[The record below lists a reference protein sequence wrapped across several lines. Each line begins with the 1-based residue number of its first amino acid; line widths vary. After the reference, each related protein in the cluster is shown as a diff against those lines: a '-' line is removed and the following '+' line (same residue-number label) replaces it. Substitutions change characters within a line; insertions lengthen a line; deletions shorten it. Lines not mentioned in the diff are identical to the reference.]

1 MGQRIRA
8 VEDLGMIAAYRNKR
22 VLVTGCTGFKGTW
35 LSLWLQMLGARVSG
49 LAIGRPSDPAMFDV
63 IGATR
68 FVDFHQGD
76 VRDLAFVH
84 DVIDRCS
91 PDIVFHLA
99 AQSIVA
105 TSYEDPVQTFATN
118 VMGTAN
124 VLESLRRLGRPA
136 AAVMVTSDKCYENV
150 EWLYGYREIDALG
163 GKDPYSASKA
173 GAEMA
178 IRAWH
183 QSFFAGPDS
192 PVRISSVRAGNV
204 IGGGD
209 WASARIVP
217 DCMRAWSAKS
227 SVSVR
232 RPNATRPWQH
242 VLEPLSGYLAVGVD
256 LLGGHR
262 CAGEAYNFGP
272 PAENNYSVIEL
283 IRALAVHWQYRQ
295 ESEYAAVDSAGAFA
309 EAGLLK
315 LNCDKALAHLA
326 WRPTLNFAETA
337 ELTSEWYERYYHGDA
352 ARMLDITRAQIDRYS
367 ALARERG
374 AAWL

>member
-1 MGQRIRA
+1 
-8 VEDLGMIAAYRNKR
+8 MIADYRGKR

-35 LSLWLQMLGARVSG
+35 LSLWLDALGSQVHG
-49 LAIGRPSDPAMFDV
+49 LAIGMPSDPAMFEV
-63 IGATR
+63 IGAAE
-68 FVDFHQGD
+68 FVDFRQGD
-76 VRDLAFVH
+76 VRDLAFVEEVVRAVQP
-84 DVIDRCS
+84 DV
-91 PDIVFHLA
+91 VFHLA

-105 TSYEDPVQTFATN
+105 TSYEDPIQTFATN

-124 VLESLRRLGRPA
+124 VLEALRRADRPV

-178 IRAWH
+178 IRAWQ
-183 QSFFAGPDS
+183 QSFFGKPDS
-192 PVRISSVRAGNV
+192 PVRICSVRAGNV

-217 DCMRAWSAKS
+217 DCMRAWSS
-227 SVSVR
+227 RTPVSVR
-232 RPNATRPWQH
+232 RPHATRPWQH
-242 VLEPLSGYLAVGVD
+242 VLEPLSGYLAAGAN
-256 LLGGHR
+256 LMAGGR
-262 CAGEAYNFGP
+262 CIGEAYNFGP
-272 PAENNYSVIEL
+272 PAENNFSVLEL
-283 IRALAVHWQYRQ
+283 IRALARHWDFA
-295 ESEYAAVDSAGAFA
+295 SEADFATVDSAGAFA

-326 WRPTLNFAETA
+326 WRPTLDFAETA
-337 ELTSEWYERYYHGDA
+337 RLTSEWYERYHHGDINQMRA
-352 ARMLDITRAQIDRYS
+352 ITSDQIRHYTGLAQRRD
-367 ALARERG
+367 